1 MGFKDRLKGLAQSA
15 QAATSKMGV
24 GADAGQISLA
34 NQAQKLQNEGIDTP
48 AQIESF
54 APTGKSTPTGYTEQA
69 VTLTVQPAGSESYQA
84 TATQY
89 MDPKKPFQDGEKVT
103 VKVDPSDRNSVM
115 IFGRP

>member
-1 MGFKDRLKGLAQSA
+1 MGFKDRFKGLAESVQG
-15 QAATSKMGV
+15 ATSNLGI

-34 NQAQKLQNEGIDTP
+34 NQAQKLMNEGVDTP

-54 APTGKSTPTGYTEQA
+54 APTGKSTPTGYTEQT
-69 VTLTVQPAGSESYQA
+69 VTLSVQPASGESYQA

-89 MDPKKPFQDGEKVT
+89 MDPKKPFHEGETVT

>member
-1 MGFKDRLKGLAQSA
+1 MGFKDRFKGLAESA

-24 GADAGQISLA
+24 GADAGQMALA
-34 NQAQKLQNEGIDTP
+34 NQAQKLQNEGVDTP

-54 APTGKSTPTGYTEQA
+54 APTGKSTPTGYTEQT

-89 MDPKKPFQDGEKVT
+89 MDPKKPFESGEKVT
-103 VKVDPSDRNSVM
+103 VKVDPSDHNSVM

>member
-1 MGFKDRLKGLAQSA
+1 MGFKDRFKGLAQSA

-34 NQAQKLQNEGIDTP
+34 NQAQKLMNEGVDTP

-89 MDPKKPFQDGEKVT
+89 MDPKKPFQEGEAVT

>member
-1 MGFKDRLKGLAQSA
+1 MGFKDRLKGLAESA

-89 MDPKKPFQDGEKVT
+89 MDPKKPFQEGETVT

>member
-1 MGFKDRLKGLAQSA
+1 MGFKDRLKGLAESA

-89 MDPKKPFQDGEKVT
+89 MDPKKPFQDGEQVT